1 MLQTTGIL
9 PTARRQK
16 TSWVGRN
23 LSLACYTAGVKGRNV
38 GKWGFPDILEK
49 QDLLPPN
56 NNSF

>member
-23 LSLACYTAGVKGRNV
+23 LSLACYRAGVKGRNV
-38 GKWGFPDILEK
+38 GKWGFPDIPQK
-49 QDLLPPN
+49 AQIQPRN